1 MARTNVTS
9 RQVKFPNQATVAA
22 HVAKLAEHDAA
33 LDAVCDTVGNEDLT
47 SAGAINPLVFLTTL
61 TIANTVAWTLAAGVK
76 IGQRKMIRV
85 KAVSG
90 TPVGSVGGAFVN
102 GATAATSIALNAAE
116 DTVMLVWNGTAWA
129 VCLAISVSI
138 T

>member
-1 MARTNVTS
+1 MARTALTS
-9 RQVKFPNQATVAA
+9 REVKADNQATRALLQ
-22 HVAKLAEHDAA
+22 AKLAEHDAS
-33 LDAVCDTVGNEDLT
+33 LDAVDDQVGNEDLT
-47 SAGAINPLVFLTTL
+47 SAGAINPAIHLTTL
-61 TIANTVAWTLAAGVK
+61 TIANTVAWTLAAGTK

-90 TPVGSVGGAFVN
+90 SPVGSVAGTFVN

-116 DTVMLVWNGTAWA
+116 DTVGLVWNGTAWA
-129 VCLAISVSI
+129 VSLAISVSI